1 MFDLEAIYRAA
12 SVQDAIAAL
21 VADPEAVVIAGGTDV
36 LIRIREGKLAGC
48 RLVSI
53 HDLPELAGCR
63 LDAAGALHIG
73 PLTCFRD
80 VADDPLVQRHIPILA
95 QAAGTVGGPQ
105 IRAMGTVGGNL
116 CNGATSADTASS
128 LFALNAVLT
137 LTGPQGSR
145 QLPVAEFYLGPGQV
159 ALQPGE
165 LLTDICIAQADY
177 QGFGGCY
184 LKYAMRNA
192 MDIATLGTAVLAR
205 AHGAALMELR
215 VAFGV
220 AGPVPMRCPQC
231 EAALSGTLFRDAER
245 LIAGLV
251 REEIHPRSS
260 WRASREFRLQVAGEN
275 AARALRQAF
284 IQAGGEV

>member
-80 VADDPLVQRHIPILA
+80 IVDHPLVQRHIPILA
-95 QAAGTVGGPQ
+95 QAAAAVGGPQ

-128 LFALNAVLT
+128 L
-137 LTGPQGSR
+137 
-145 QLPVAEFYLGPGQV
+145 
-159 ALQPGE
+159 
-165 LLTDICIAQADY
+165 
-177 QGFGGCY
+177 
-184 LKYAMRNA
+184 
-192 MDIATLGTAVLAR
+192 
-205 AHGAALMELR
+205 
-215 VAFGV
+215 
-220 AGPVPMRCPQC
+220 
-231 EAALSGTLFRDAER
+231 
-245 LIAGLV
+245 
-251 REEIHPRSS
+251 
-260 WRASREFRLQVAGEN
+260 
-275 AARALRQAF
+275 
-284 IQAGGEV
+284 